1 MKMQIIERNDSEI
14 KFLLE
19 GVTAAFANTLRR
31 IMIGEV
37 LTMAIE
43 WVDFRKN
50 DSVVVDEL
58 LTNRLGQVP
67 LTFDEKMYELPENCK
82 CEGKGCSRCQVELV
96 LKKKGPCI
104 VYSGDLKSSDKDVKP
119 VFDKIPITELFEGDE
134 LEFEAIAQLGLG
146 KNHTK
151 WQAAVV
157 GYKNKPTVVINTKE
171 CNSEKCKKCAEKC
184 VKDIIKE
191 ERGKIIITDP
201 LACSIC
207 MQCVEIC
214 PKNAIKVELSEDSFI
229 FNVETVSGLKPEE
242 IVENAAKILDEKAGE
257 FSKVLGKL
265 K

>member
-1 MKMQIIERNDSEI
+1 
-14 KFLLE
+14 
-19 GVTAAFANTLRR
+19 
-31 IMIGEV
+31 
-37 LTMAIE
+37 
-43 WVDFRKN
+43 
-50 DSVVVDEL
+50 
-58 LTNRLGQVP
+58 
-67 LTFDEKMYELPENCK
+67 
-82 CEGKGCSRCQVELV
+82 
-96 LKKKGPCI
+96 
-104 VYSGDLKSSDKDVKP
+104 
-119 VFDKIPITELFEGDE
+119 
-134 LEFEAIAQLGLG
+134 
-146 KNHTK
+146 
-151 WQAAVV
+151 
-157 GYKNKPTVVINTKE
+157 
-171 CNSEKCKKCAEKC
+171 